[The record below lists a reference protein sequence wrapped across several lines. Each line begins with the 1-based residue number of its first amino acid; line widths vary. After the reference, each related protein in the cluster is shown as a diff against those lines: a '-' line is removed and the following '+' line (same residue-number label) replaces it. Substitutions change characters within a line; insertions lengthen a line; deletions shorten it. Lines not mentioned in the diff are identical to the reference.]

1 MKVIQ
6 QSATLLECKRSNLI
20 ALIAAIALT
29 VAGAALLV
37 WGLVKGQGNY
47 AWLGGLI
54 VLAIGVITLL
64 VTRSIT
70 LTIDKSSKRVRIQR
84 HNLVRG
90 TLESTTPFAEIR
102 EVVVD
107 ERLRQRTST
116 SNNNEPREQFC
127 YNLIFQKHNGNQE
140 AIDITPASSTTV
152 NGFSTDRFEKNNK
165 VMELGNLVASYI
177 GVPCID
183 RRVAT
188 FGEAANLVEN
198 VLSTIR
204 AGQKPQ

>member
-6 QSATLLECKRSNLI
+6 QTTTLLECKRSNWI
-20 ALIAAIALT
+20 ALLSALVLT
-29 VAGAALLV
+29 VAGAGLLV
-37 WGLVKGQGNY
+37 WSLVKAQGSY
-47 AWLGGLI
+47 LWVAGLI
-54 VLAIGVITLL
+54 ALAIGVITLL

-70 LTIDKSSKRVRIQR
+70 LTIDKSSKRVKIQR

-90 TLESTTPFAEIR
+90 TLETNFPFSDTREI
-102 EVVVD
+102 VVD
-107 ERLRQRTST
+107 ERIRQRTQT
-116 SNNNEPREQFC
+116 SNNNGPGEQFC
-127 YNLIFQKHNGNQE
+127 YYLIFQKQNGNQE
-140 AIDITPASSTTV
+140 AIDITPTSSTTV

-165 VMELGNLVASYI
+165 VMELGNLIASYL

-204 AGQKPQ
+204 GEQKPK

>member
-1 MKVIQ
+1 MKVIHQ
-6 QSATLLECKRSNLI
+6 TTTLLECKRSNWF
-20 ALIAAIALT
+20 ALITAFVLTIAGVT
-29 VAGAALLV
+29 WFA
-37 WGLVKGQGNY
+37 WGLVKGQGNFT
-47 AWLGGLI
+47 WLGGLI

-70 LTIDKSSKRVRIQR
+70 LTIDKSSKRIRIQL

-90 TLESTTPFAEIR
+90 TLETITPFADVR

-107 ERLRQRTST
+107 EKLRRRTSS
-116 SNNNEPREQFC
+116 SNNNVPREQFC
-127 YNLIFQKHNGNQE
+127 YNLIFQKHDGHQE
-140 AIDITPASSTTV
+140 AIDITPASSITV

-165 VMELGNLVASYI
+165 AMELGNLVANYI

-188 FGEAANLVEN
+188 FGEVANLVEN
-198 VLSTIR
+198 VLSTIQ
-204 AGQKPQ
+204 AGQKPK

>member
-1 MKVIQ
+1 MKITQ
-6 QSATLLECKRSNLI
+6 HSSTLLECKRSNWI
-20 ALIAAIALT
+20 ALIASIGLSS
-29 VAGAALLV
+29 AGLGLCI
-37 WGLVKGQGNY
+37 WGSVKGQGNY

-54 VLAIGVITLL
+54 VFAIGVITLL

-70 LTIDKSSKRVRIQR
+70 LTIDKSSKLVRIKR

-90 TLESTTPFAEIR
+90 TLESTIPFSEIR

-107 ERLRQRTST
+107 ERLRQRASS
-116 SNNNEPREQFC
+116 SNDDGPREQFC
-127 YNLIFQKHNGNQE
+127 YNLIFQKQNGNQE
-140 AIDITPASSTTV
+140 AIDITPASSTTI

-165 VMELGNLVASYI
+165 VMALGNLVASYI
-177 GVPCID
+177 GVPCLD

-204 AGQKPQ
+204 SGQKPQ